1 LFLLKK
7 PVLEITNIHQPSFL
21 TNFDNNNNVSLL
33 TKLSVKM
40 TDFMSSFLAG
50 GVSAAVAN
58 TFAAPLTTVKVRM
71 HANPKIDISAG
82 GQSLARRSTQI
93 IYCVTYIAR
102 EQGIKAFWR
111 GNLTNIIRYSPSY
124 GFSFAF
130 KDGIKSR
137 LFPDANKYTDDFGKV
152 FIINIGSAGL
162 AGATSP
168 LIIYPL
174 DYART
179 RLASDAVVRKK
190 AQFNGLVDCMKQ
202 TVISGGIRSLYT
214 GYGISVLGNIP
225 YRGVYFGLFDT
236 LSEYNPFQKDDES
249 NPKRVLSKFVCA
261 QISAIAAGYTSYPFD
276 TIRRRLQMQSGE
288 KKRWQRA
295 IEQQRLVH
303 YYYSGIYDCF
313 TKIIKNEGTSALFKG
328 SGVNVSYSFGAA
340 LTLVVYSEITS
351 AAACSSSF
359 Y

>member
-1 LFLLKK
+1 M
-7 PVLEITNIHQPSFL
+7 LEITNIHQPSFL
-21 TNFDNNNNVSLL
+21 INFDNNNNVSLL
-33 TKLSVKM
+33 TKLSVRM
-40 TDFMSSFLAG
+40 TDFISSFLAG
-50 GVSAAVAN
+50 AVSAAVAN
-58 TFAAPLTTVKVRM
+58 TFAAPLTTAKVRM
-71 HANPKIDISAG
+71 HVNPKIDISTG
-82 GQSLARRSTQI
+82 GQNLARRSTEI
-93 IYCVTYIAR
+93 IDCVTYIAR
-102 EQGIKAFWR
+102 EQGIKAFWH
-111 GNLTNIIRYSPSY
+111 GNLTNIIRYSPSH

-130 KDGIKSR
+130 KDGIKSL
-137 LFPDANKYTDDFGKV
+137 LFPDADKYTDDFGKL
-152 FIINIGSAGL
+152 FIINIVSGGL

-179 RLASDAVVRKK
+179 RLASDAVVRTK

-202 TVISGGIRSLYT
+202 TVITGGIRSLYT

-249 NPKRVLSKFVCA
+249 NTKRVISKFVCA

-288 KKRWQRA
+288 NRWQRA

-340 LTLVVYSEITS
+340 LALVVYSEITA